1 LEFCSFDDPAQSLPA
16 SILTLDP
23 IDEDHAIIF

>member
-1 LEFCSFDDPAQSLPA
+1 LNSAPLMIPAQSLPA

-23 IDEDHAIIF
+23 VDEDHAIIF